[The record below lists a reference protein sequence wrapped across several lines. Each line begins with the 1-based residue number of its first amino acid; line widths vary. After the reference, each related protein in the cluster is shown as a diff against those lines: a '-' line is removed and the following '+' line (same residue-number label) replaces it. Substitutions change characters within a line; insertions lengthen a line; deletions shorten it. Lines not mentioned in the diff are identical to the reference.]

1 MNEDNIN
8 FIDEFGCNGE
18 NDSSLEF
25 LVKMSIQN
33 NQNQNCYEN
42 SHSTKETYEMTNK
55 FLEKKRIRKKMR
67 KKKRKIRKLLINKE
81 KITHVKEIIE
91 KK

>member
-1 MNEDNIN
+1 MNEDNVI
-8 FIDEFGCNGE
+8 FFEESGFDDIK
-18 NDSSLEF
+18 DSSLKIIEI
-25 LVKMSIQN
+25 SIQN
-33 NQNQNCYEN
+33 NQNQNCDEN